1 MANLPPPGKV
11 TCPLCKK
18 VCKVPTD
25 GSDCLP
31 NNVYALHIIEL
42 NDKINSLESTVAE
55 RDSVVAE
62 QGSVIATQANL
73 LKNGQ

>member
-1 MANLPPPGKV
+1 MANLPPPGQV

-18 VCKVPTD
+18 VCKVPSE
-25 GSDCLP
+25 GSDSLP

-42 NDKINSLESTVAE
+42 NDKINQLETAVAQRDRTVA
-55 RDSVVAE
+55 V